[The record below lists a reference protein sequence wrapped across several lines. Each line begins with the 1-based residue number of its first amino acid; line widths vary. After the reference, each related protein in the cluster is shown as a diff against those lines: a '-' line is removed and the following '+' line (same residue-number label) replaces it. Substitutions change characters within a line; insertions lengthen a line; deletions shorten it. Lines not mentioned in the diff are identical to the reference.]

1 MNDAVLPTK
10 GFAFSASQEMAGLGG
25 NVSFLKHNVS
35 AKLSTRVPFGMVS
48 WSNTGNIN

>member
-10 GFAFSASQEMAGLGG
+10 GFAFSARQEMAGLGG

-35 AKLSTRVPFGMVS
+35 AKLSTRAPFGMVT
-48 WSNTGNIN
+48 WYNIGFSN